1 MKGYLSRGKARAKIV
16 LLFGGLAVML
26 FGLVVQFDALFW
38 VGVVTMLLSLGF
50 FQGCPHCGKHP
61 RYTPQWSGQGKYYC
75 SFCGERLSYDD
86 EV

>member
-1 MKGYLSRGKARAKIV
+1 MKKQLSRKKARIMLV
-16 LLFGGLAVML
+16 LVYGGLAVTL
-26 FGLVVQFDALFW
+26 FGYVVQDGILIGGGLAAIF
-38 VGVVTMLLSLGF
+38 VGLCFS
-50 FQGCPHCGKHP
+50 QACPHCGKHP